1 MSLDVTYI
9 VHYYTYMS
17 LLRLCAGDGIDGLQ
31 QGELLRRSLVT
42 KHCVHVLCCLRAL
55 SHRRAVTPTGN
66 GVMGVGRILE
76 GRQEREYASK
86 SPFLSLGPDLFVQV
100 RCMVIY
106 MCRSNLELLA
116 IEKLGLDRVPRLGR
130 LLRGHLCLR
139 TRAGCKALSTAA
151 VAPIRARGNEV
162 SDA

>member
-1 MSLDVTYI
+1 
-9 VHYYTYMS
+9 
-17 LLRLCAGDGIDGLQ
+17 
-31 QGELLRRSLVT
+31 
-42 KHCVHVLCCLRAL
+42 
-55 SHRRAVTPTGN
+55 
-66 GVMGVGRILE
+66 MGVGRILE

-86 SPFLSLGPDLFVQV
+86 SPFLSLGPDLFVQVRCMVIYMSYVQV

-139 TRAGCKALSTAA
+139 TRAGCKALSAAA
-151 VAPIRARGNEV
+151 VTSIRARGNEV
-162 SDA
+162 SNA